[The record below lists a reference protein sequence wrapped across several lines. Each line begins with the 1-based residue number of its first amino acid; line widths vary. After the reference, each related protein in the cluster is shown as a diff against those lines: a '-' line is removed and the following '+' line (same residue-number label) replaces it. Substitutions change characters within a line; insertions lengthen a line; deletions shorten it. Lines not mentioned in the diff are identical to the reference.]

1 MTSAQNITAQPF
13 QAISRTPA
21 AHVFNI
27 AVPSLETVIQRE
39 VLWASTVT
47 TAITSANKPVGEYL
61 VNYGVTDALSAF
73 PLHSLVQNM
82 TCTINNN
89 TVSMNVAD
97 TLAPMLRL
105 LDPEETARY
114 DC

>member
-1 MTSAQNITAQPF
+1 MSDSFERIHVKDDVIGNLSSKVKYAVMTSAQNITAQPF

-47 TAITSANKPVGEYL
+47 IAITATANKPVG
-61 VNYGVTDALSAF
+61 
-73 PLHSLVQNM
+73 
-82 TCTINNN
+82 
-89 TVSMNVAD
+89 
-97 TLAPMLRL
+97 
-105 LDPEETARY
+105 
-114 DC
+114 